1 MLKEIDHVYSRPSY
15 IEKLRVYFKAMLP
28 NMLKNYQRSKE
39 GQKGCWVTTILPSL
53 LDRQIRMSSGN
64 LAMTSMIESEFV
76 PISKIEN
83 NDLRKFLEEF
93 EIKDSLPLV
102 IINSVSTVD
111 GYHMVIISN
120 NNQKVY
126 SLDSL

>member
-1 MLKEIDHVYSRPSY
+1 MFKEIDQVYSRPSY
-15 IEKLRVYFKAMLP
+15 VEKLRVYFKTMLP

-53 LDRQIRMSSGN
+53 LDRQIHMSSGN
-64 LAMTSMIESEFV
+64 LSMTSMIESEFV
-76 PISKIEN
+76 PVSKIEN
-83 NDLRKFLEEF
+83 TDLRKFLEGF

-126 SLDSL
+126 SIDSL

>member
-28 NMLKNYQRSKE
+28 NMIKNYQRSKE
-39 GQKGCWVTTILPSL
+39 GQKGCWITTILPSL
-53 LDRQIRMSSGN
+53 LDRQIRMSSGK
-64 LAMTSMIESEFV
+64 LSMTSMIESEFV
-76 PISKIEN
+76 PVSKIGN
-83 NDLRKFLEEF
+83 PDLRKFLEEF

-111 GYHMVIISN
+111 GYHMVIITN